1 MFGKLTIALRLTLG
15 FGLFFVMLL
24 ASVVLGLNRLET
36 IENMMERIVTKDWR
50 KTVLAND
57 AIDLMNTNAR
67 ETFLLFMTK
76 DRAVVK
82 QRIAEN
88 VKTITAKLEELEKL
102 LYKPEGKAMLAE
114 IREKRKTYVNS
125 FLNVGKLL
133 DAGQDAEAT
142 RVSKTDFAGAM

>member
-36 IENMMERIVTKDWR
+36 IENMMERIVTKDWQ

-57 AIDLMNTNAR
+57 AIDLMNNNAR
-67 ETFLLFMTK
+67 ETFLLFMTN
-76 DRAVVK
+76 DRTAVK

-88 VKTITAKLEELEKL
+88 VKTITSSLDGLEKL

-125 FLNVGKLL
+125 FLNVG
-133 DAGQDAEAT
+133 
-142 RVSKTDFAGAM
+142 